1 MYTHYI
7 YTCIPAHYTCTQDMN
22 MYTYICTY
30 ICTGIIAIHITY
42 TYYMNYTCTYITHNY
57 NYIQYVSDVV
67 IGAPYTVTDEQIDY
81 FKVTGMRNFTTLKNY

>member
-1 MYTHYI
+1 MYT
-7 YTCIPAHYTCTQDMN
+7 N
-22 MYTYICTY
+22 YTYICTHICTH

-42 TYYMNYTCTYITHNY
+42 TYYMNYTFTYITH